1 MRRYH
6 GHPFTDRF
14 RHILVDRDARTRD
27 FTLREAAAL
36 ERRWGVATC
45 ARCGRAIVMGEPIAR
60 VRSRDIA
67 PTLCV
72 ECLEPARVVATW
84 IAAPERHGRQPVR
97 LVAPRSD
104 LERAA

>member
-6 GHPFTDRF
+6 GHSFTDRF
-14 RHILVDRDARTRD
+14 RHILVDRDAQTGD
-27 FTLREAAAL
+27 FTLRETAAL

-45 ARCGRAIVMGEPIAR
+45 ARCGRAIVIGEPIAR

-72 ECLEPARVVATW
+72 ECLEPARAVPTW
-84 IAAPERHGRQPVR
+84 VAAPERHGREPVR
-97 LVAPRSD
+97 LVAPRRD